1 MTKGVLG
8 MTRAALGMTKGVLGM
23 TRAALGMIEGALG
36 MTNWV
41 LLEFLNLRKPVL
53 SGVEGIRVIR
63 DSLRVDSRL
72 MTSENPCRPLP

>member
-1 MTKGVLG
+1 
-8 MTRAALGMTKGVLGM
+8 MTKGVLGM

-36 MTNWV
+36 MTKAALGMANWV
-41 LLEFLNLRKPVL
+41 LLECLNLRKPVL
-53 SGVEGIRVIR
+53 SGVEGIRVTR